1 MASFVQYV
9 IAGLSSG
16 AIYALIALGW
26 TLVFN
31 VSGVL
36 NLAQGE
42 FLMAGGLVFGWL
54 ELHTGIP
61 LPLSLLAGIGA
72 GVAIG
77 VVLDV
82 VAIRRV
88 RSHDLVPLIL
98 VTLGASFVLREGAR
112 IVFGPDA
119 IRHDYLVGGD
129 PITVLGAALLPET
142 ILTWAVIA
150 VVVIAL
156 MAFFRLTLY
165 GKAMVA
171 CADDP
176 VGARATGINPSRM
189 RTIAFGIAGGLAG
202 IGGVLLVSLTS
213 MSWDGGTL
221 IGLKGFIAAVF
232 GGFGGYGGAVTG
244 GIALGL
250 LESLGAGYV
259 SSTYKDVLSLVLLV
273 VLLLLRPQGLLRGRV
288 LAS

>member
-1 MASFVQYV
+1 MAAFVQYV

-26 TLVFN
+26 ALIFN

-42 FLMAGGLVFGWL
+42 FLMLGGMVFGWC
-54 ELHTGIP
+54 EINTG
-61 LPLSLLAGIGA
+61 LPFVVNLLFGVGA
-72 GVAIG
+72 GVATGLLLDIG
-77 VVLDV
+77 
-82 VAIRRV
+82 AIRRV
-88 RSHDLVPLIL
+88 RSQLLVPLIL
-98 VTLGASFVLREGAR
+98 VTLGASFVLREVAR
-112 IVFGPDA
+112 ISFGPDA
-119 IRHDYLVGGD
+119 IRHDYLVSGT
-129 PITVLGAALLPET
+129 PIDVFGAALLPET
-142 ILTWAVIA
+142 ILTWGVVAVS
-150 VVVIAL
+150 VVAL
-156 MAFFRLTLY
+156 ALFFRKTLY

-176 VGARATGINPSRM
+176 AGARAVGINPSRM
-189 RTIAFGIAGGLAG
+189 RSIAFGISGALAAL
-202 IGGVLLVSLTS
+202 GGVLVVSLTS

-232 GGFGGYGGAVTG
+232 GGLGGYEGAVAG
-244 GIALGL
+244 GLALGL

-259 SSTYKDVLSLVLLV
+259 SSSYKDVLSLALLV
-273 VLLLLRPQGLLRGRV
+273 VLLLVRPQGLLRGRV